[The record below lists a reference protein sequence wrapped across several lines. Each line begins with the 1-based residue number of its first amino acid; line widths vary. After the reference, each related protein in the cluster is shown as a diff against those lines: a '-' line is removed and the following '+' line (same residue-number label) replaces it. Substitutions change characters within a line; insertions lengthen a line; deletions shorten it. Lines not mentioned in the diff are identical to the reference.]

1 MAGRQSVAG
10 GLAMIDDIDDDEQP
24 PAVRFT
30 DEEHAFLRHA
40 QYGEL
45 PRRIRPDELV
55 ELQETEAPRGFPDNI
70 SREYWIL
77 TSYGGG
83 AAGG

>member
-1 MAGRQSVAG
+1 MFE
-10 GLAMIDDIDDDEQP
+10 DDDDQTP
-24 PAVRFT
+24 VHRFT

-55 ELQETEAPRGFPDNI
+55 ELQETEAPRGYPDHI
-70 SREYWIL
+70 SREYLIL
-77 TSYGGG
+77 SAYGAGP
-83 AAGG
+83 AGG